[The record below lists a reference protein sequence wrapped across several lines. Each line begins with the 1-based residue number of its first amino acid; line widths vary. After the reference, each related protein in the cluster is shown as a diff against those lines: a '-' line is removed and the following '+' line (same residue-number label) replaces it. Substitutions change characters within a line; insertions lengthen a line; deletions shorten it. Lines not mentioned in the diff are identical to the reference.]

1 MLLDKGDAMIAI
13 PTDSA
18 YQAVGSRSN
27 NFDSDNNFEYE
38 RCRILQSGRIVWFFR
53 ALNALQL
60 LIDLLPNDIER
71 NTEWGIWN
79 QINTQST
86 RFFLTTNGL
95 QFLVDFLANNY
106 VAELVCNQAIYHI
119 TTIYLLRKMMRP
131 CSSANAGLR
140 SLFRI
145 KS

>member
-1 MLLDKGDAMIAI
+1 MLLAMLLDEGDAMIAI

-71 NTEWGIWN
+71 NTE
-79 QINTQST
+79 
-86 RFFLTTNGL
+86 
-95 QFLVDFLANNY
+95 
-106 VAELVCNQAIYHI
+106 
-119 TTIYLLRKMMRP
+119 
-131 CSSANAGLR
+131 
-140 SLFRI
+140 
-145 KS
+145 